1 LYASLTP
8 LIPDSDLN
16 GLDRTT
22 ALNSPIYKRKY
33 LSSVIL
39 DLSGPI
45 LKPEIKMNIEIK
57 DKPTEIKLATAIAKF
72 ESQILTDE
80 NLLNQEIVSLFLIRS
95 FISPDNSSGFSG
107 AALAGGTISELLSNQ
122 FSNWLSQVNNNI
134 EIQFDVNGVDAAA
147 LSNLQLRL
155 SYALLD
161 GRLRVTRSGGFQ
173 SSTSANGTS
182 NNQTLAGDWTL
193 EYRLGKESKFWIKAF
208 MRNNQASSTTNT
220 QLSTNTTTGAT
231 ISHST
236 SFNSLSELFSR
247 KNKPKPDQEKQ
258 PEIIPL
264 KSDEIKEMPDSS
276 KTKIPS
282 NSSKN

>member
-1 LYASLTP
+1 
-8 LIPDSDLN
+8 
-16 GLDRTT
+16 
-22 ALNSPIYKRKY
+22 
-33 LSSVIL
+33 
-39 DLSGPI
+39 
-45 LKPEIKMNIEIK
+45 
-57 DKPTEIKLATAIAKF
+57 
-72 ESQILTDE
+72 
-80 NLLNQEIVSLFLIRS
+80 LIRS
-95 FISPDNSSGFSG
+95 FTSIDNSSGFSG

-134 EIQFDVNGVDAAA
+134 EIQLDVNGVDAAA

-173 SSTSANGTS
+173 SSTSSSGTS

-208 MRNNQASSTTNT
+208 MRNNQVNSTTNT

-236 SFNSLSELFSR
+236 SFNSLSELLGR
-247 KNKPKPDQEKQ
+247 KNKPKPEQEKQ
-258 PEIIPL
+258 PEIIKL

-276 KTKIPS
+276 NTNIPS